1 MPATCGRDFLNIS
14 GTRARGRKRPTGARR
29 HVRQST
35 SSASSRRDRRSA
47 ETEARAGA
55 YRPDAGLFQQIRL
68 MVRLLR
74 APGRPAG
81 EQRRIPFP
89 VRPATLHRAAGRTT
103 GGRLQSSG
111 RAGRGGLLLALCH
124 RVTGR
129 PSDRE
134 RDNRSCQRKFRHCF
148 LHDSAP
154 PEKCDRSA
162 IGQLYARRR
171 AAPRRDL
178 QIARSP
184 SRFCVTCHERDVN
197 EFPRAV
203 APGRRRHRSRK
214 ACNQGQRD
222 RGRSG
227 SVMVGATGI
236 EPVTPTMSR

>member
-1 MPATCGRDFLNIS
+1 MRPHQKWPRKRGRVRAETRDLRIGSQTRKGPETLSRYLNIDRKKAACHATCGRDFLNIS

-47 ETEARAGA
+47 ATEARAGA

-111 RAGRGGLLLALCH
+111 RAGCGGLLLALCH

-171 AAPRRDL
+171 AP
-178 QIARSP
+178 IARS
-184 SRFCVTCHERDVN
+184 H
-197 EFPRAV
+197 A
-203 APGRRRHRSRK
+203 AK
-214 ACNQGQRD
+214 AGF
-222 RGRSG
+222 
-227 SVMVGATGI
+227 V
-236 EPVTPTMSR
+236 